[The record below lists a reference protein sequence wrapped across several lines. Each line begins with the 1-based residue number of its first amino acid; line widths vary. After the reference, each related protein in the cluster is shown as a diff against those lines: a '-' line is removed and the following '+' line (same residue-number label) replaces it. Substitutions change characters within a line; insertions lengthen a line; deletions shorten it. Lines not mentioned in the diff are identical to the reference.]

1 MEFDTIFLSRLQFA
15 ITILFHYLFPPLS
28 IGLGAIMVILEYN
41 YVVLKKKNFERICK
55 FWVKVFAANFSV
67 GVATGIVMEFQ
78 FGTNWST
85 YSRFVGDIFGS
96 PLAAEGIFAF
106 FLESGFLA
114 ILLFGW
120 DRVKPSTHFFA
131 TLMVS
136 LGSIFSAIWII
147 IANSWQQTPTGYQ
160 IVGEGIYRKALITDF
175 WAVVFNPSSMIS
187 ILHAVTGAFIVGG
200 FFVMSIS
207 AYYLLKKRHNEFAR
221 ISFKTALIFTFI
233 FSIAQLVEGHK
244 HAKIVGEYQP
254 AKLAAFEGHYITSGN
269 VPVYLFGW
277 VDTKKESV
285 TGLPIPGL
293 LSFLMTSDFNGEITG
308 LDKFKQED
316 RPNVQ
321 LTFQTYHIMIAL
333 GMYFILI
340 TTIGLIALR
349 KDKIFNSRLLLKIF
363 MFSVPLPY
371 IANLAGWS
379 AKELGRQPWIVY
391 GLLRTSDGVS
401 PSIKT
406 GEVWTSL
413 VLFVLIYILL
423 FLVWLYVMNK
433 KIQGGP
439 EEKNESDDEL
449 VFRPGGESLLKDKNP
464 DKFKL

>member
-1 MEFDTIFLSRLQFA
+1 MEFDTLFLSRLQFA

-28 IGLGAIMVILEYN
+28 IGLGAILVILEYN
-41 YVVLKKKNFERICK
+41 YVFLKKKHFERITK

-114 ILLFGW
+114 VLLFGW
-120 DRVKPSTHFFA
+120 DRVKPGTHFFA

-136 LGSIFSAIWII
+136 MGSVFSAIWII
-147 IANSWQQTPTGYQ
+147 IANSWQQTPVGYQ

-187 ILHAVTGAFIVGG
+187 ILHAVTGAYIVGG

-207 AYYLLKKRHNEFAR
+207 AYYLLKGKHIEFAK
-221 ISFKTALIFTFI
+221 ISFKIALIFTFI
-233 FSIAQLVEGHK
+233 FSVAQLIEGHT
-244 HAKIVGEYQP
+244 HARIVGQYQP

-277 VDTKKESV
+277 VDTKTEKV
-285 TGLPIPGL
+285 TGLPVPGL

-308 LDKFKQED
+308 LDKFKPED

-321 LTFQTYHIMIAL
+321 LTFQTYHLMIAL

-340 TTIGLIALR
+340 TLIGVIALR
-349 KDKIFNSRLLLKIF
+349 KDKIFTNRLLLKIF
-363 MFSVPLPY
+363 MWSVPLPY
-371 IANLAGWS
+371 LANLAGWS
-379 AKELGRQPWIVY
+379 AKEVGRQPWIVY
-391 GLLRTSDGVS
+391 GLLRTSEGVS

-413 VLFVLIYILL
+413 VLFVFIYILL

-433 KIQGGP
+433 KVQHGP
-439 EEKNESDDEL
+439 DYDDNDNDT
-449 VFRPGGESLLKDKNP
+449 VFRPAGESLMKKDGNKNQ
-464 DKFKL
+464 